1 MGSELKDMRESFMKL
16 ECQWHCAG
24 AMCGNASLTPLE
36 EQCLISLEMVQGN
49 VDA

>member
-1 MGSELKDMRESFMKL
+1 MGSELKDMRGVFLKL
-16 ECQWHCAG
+16 ECQWYCAG
-24 AMCGNASLTPLE
+24 AVRGNASLTPLE